1 MRLDHL
7 LSKEN
12 RISEQLI
19 QQSYGRYCESSKDEN
34 KSDTLSLLRL
44 YVSNEDCQLNNAKNR
59 VKCYLIEKETGNLV
73 EILGYTISK
82 KGITLNSYNSKESS
96 RKNKT

>member
-59 VKCYLIEKETGNLV
+59 VKSYLRKERVMHENVLRQFRRVNNTC
-73 EILGYTISK
+73 
-82 KGITLNSYNSKESS
+82 SYNSLSIAQGRTK
-96 RKNKT
+96 